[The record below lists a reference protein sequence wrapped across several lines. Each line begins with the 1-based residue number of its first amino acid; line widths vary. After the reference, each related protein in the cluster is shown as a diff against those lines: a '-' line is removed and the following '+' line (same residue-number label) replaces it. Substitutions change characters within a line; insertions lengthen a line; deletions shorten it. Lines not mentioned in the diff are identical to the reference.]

1 MFVYTAAAA
10 DVSVTAVAAAAAPAA
25 AGDHLVFFMPAFPE
39 TTVEQLHHHPTLRL
53 VSNVLKFTA
62 AAAAPAAGGRLVF
75 FMPASPETYREDQL
89 PCHPMLC
96 LVSNVE
102 QPLQSRY
109 SRRLVTM
116 VKVRQQCCN
125 V

>member
-1 MFVYTAAAA
+1 MLYL
-10 DVSVTAVAAAAAPAA
+10 
-25 AGDHLVFFMPAFPE
+25 HL
-39 TTVEQLHHHPTLRL
+39 LILTL
-53 VSNVLKFTA
+53 VLLLLLLLLLSR
-62 AAAAPAAGGRLVF
+62 AGGRLVF

-89 PCHPMLC
+89 PVHPMLA

-116 VKVRQQCCN
+116 LKVRQRSST
-125 V
+125 

>member
-1 MFVYTAAAA
+1 
-10 DVSVTAVAAAAAPAA
+10 
-25 AGDHLVFFMPAFPE
+25 
-39 TTVEQLHHHPTLRL
+39 
-53 VSNVLKFTA
+53 
-62 AAAAPAAGGRLVF
+62 VF

-89 PCHPMLC
+89 PTHPMLA

-116 VKVRQQCCN
+116 VKVRLPAVWSAADIHDTLYEYDRCQQFM
-125 V
+125 